1 MLRLKQSTRFKK
13 DLKRELRKPNR
24 DTTIQSLTF
33 VTELLQKQI
42 VLPDRF
48 HVHRL
53 KGNYVGYFECHVR
66 PDLLLIYVVIDEKV
80 LELVRLGSHSELF
93 K

>member
-1 MLRLKQSTRFKK
+1 MFRVKQSTRFKK
-13 DLKRELRKPNR
+13 DLKRELRKPDR
-24 DTTIQSLTF
+24 DSIIKSLAF
-33 VTELLQKQI
+33 VTDLLQKRMI
-42 VLPDRF
+42 LPDKY

-53 KGNYVGYFECHVR
+53 RGKYVDYFECHVR
-66 PDLLLIYVVIDEKV
+66 PDLLLIYVVVDESV

>member
-13 DLKRELRKPNR
+13 DLKRELRKPNQ
-24 DTTIQSLTF
+24 DKTIQSLTF
-33 VTELLQKQI
+33 VTELLQKQM
-42 VLPDRF
+42 VLPDKY

-53 KGNYVGYFECHVR
+53 KGKYVGYLECHVR
-66 PDLLLIYVVIDEKV
+66 PDLLLIYIVVDEKV